1 MSHQTWSQQ
10 QRLCSVLPELDDET
24 LAEIDGQL
32 FVVLSTLTDGES
44 TDVVTSV
51 GRERG
56 FESRRQVAQEVGPV
70 NGGTCMKSLERDP
83 VTTASEVT

>member
-1 MSHQTWSQQ
+1 MHLSHQAWSQQ

-44 TDVVTSV
+44 TNVVTSV

-56 FESRRQVAQEVGPV
+56 FESRSKLHKRW
-70 NGGTCMKSLERDP
+70 DP
-83 VTTASEVT
+83 